1 MLLDGTDRNAELLCY
16 LCIRQTLHAQFNN
29 FSLSPCQSFSW
40 HMILPMLPDLLKHP
54 TRKSRINPEI
64 SRLEMRNDAEKSFA
78 RFILEIGTRLT
89 STGSKQYISV
99 WLRCQDDANAFWH
112 VSKFKQKGLIDND
125 EVI

>member
-1 MLLDGTDRNAELLCY
+1 
-16 LCIRQTLHAQFNN
+16 
-29 FSLSPCQSFSW
+29 
-40 HMILPMLPDLLKHP
+40 
-54 TRKSRINPEI
+54 
-64 SRLEMRNDAEKSFA
+64 MRNDAEKSFA